1 VRKRIFFK
9 LLLLILV
16 VVGVSTAA
24 LDFLIRRSWESSL
37 SSQLQQEL
45 QDKVQMFAARADR
58 EAGSIPFQQLANE
71 VAGSARARATII
83 ERSGKVLADS
93 EANSSEMENHAT
105 RPEFIAALQHG
116 QSGSDTRTSHTLGIQ
131 FRYVAAPTS
140 FGAVRLA
147 YPLSAILADVRRV
160 RNELLESSGIA
171 LLVGFI
177 IALIGA
183 ESVTRRLRKMVSF
196 AQEIGSGNLSA
207 RLPDFGN
214 DEVAVLAMALDKTAR
229 QLETNFHRLESSRQQ
244 LETLLNS
251 MEDVVV
257 AVSSKRE
264 VVWFNGAM
272 KRLATSSISVGTP
285 IIRAVRDPDFL
296 RVVDE
301 VLEQQNPQSVSLY
314 SVAPG
319 RTFGM
324 TSAPLPDGG
333 AVCVLRDT
341 TEIARVE
348 RTRRDFIANVSHEL
362 RTPLTSLLG
371 YTETLL
377 DESSDG
383 KSREFLEIMRRNAQ
397 RMTRLTEDLLTL
409 ARVESGEYK
418 LEQAPVSTLE
428 LLRDAQVSFNE
439 LARAKGLAIEIA
451 SAPDVQVFADRDAVH
466 QVFAN
471 LLDNALKYASGSK
484 KIEIGA
490 VDRSGKVEFYV
501 RDFGPGIPSE
511 HLPRLFERFY
521 RVDKARS
528 REAGGTGL
536 GLAIVK
542 HIVLNHGGEVGVN
555 SELGHG
561 SVFWF
566 RLPIAKAGIEAT
578 PETGAGREQTSRTV
592 SRR

>member
-1 VRKRIFFK
+1 VRQRVFLKF
-9 LLLLILV
+9 LALITV

-24 LDFLIRRSWESSL
+24 LDLFVRRSWEASI
-37 SSQLQQEL
+37 SSQRQQDLE
-45 QDKVQMFAARADR
+45 DKVQMFAARANR

-71 VAGSARARATII
+71 VSAASHARVTII

-93 EANSSEMENHAT
+93 AANSQEMENQAT
-105 RPEFIAALQHG
+105 RPEFIAALEHG
-116 QSGSDTRTSHTLGIQ
+116 QVGTNTRISHTLGTE
-131 FRYVAAPTS
+131 FSYAAAPTS

-147 YPLSAILADVRRV
+147 YPLERTRSDIRHARER
-160 RNELLESSGIA
+160 LLEASGIA
-171 LLVGFI
+171 LLIGLVL
-177 IALIGA
+177 ALIGA
-183 ESVTRRLRKMVSF
+183 ESVARRLRKIAAF
-196 AQEIGSGNLSA
+196 AQEIGAGNLSA
-207 RLPDFGN
+207 RLPESGS
-214 DEVAVLAMALDKTAR
+214 DEIAWLAMTLDKTAR
-229 QLETNFHRLESSRQQ
+229 QLETNFRGLDASRQQ

-251 MEDVVV
+251 MQDAVV
-257 AVSSKRE
+257 AVSPKRE
-264 VVWFNGAM
+264 VAWFNGAM
-272 KRLATSSISVGTP
+272 KRLAASSIQVGTALV
-285 IIRAVRDPDFL
+285 RTARDPDLL

-301 VLEQQNPQSVSLY
+301 VLTQKKPQSVTLY
-314 SVAPG
+314 SIVPG
-319 RTFGM
+319 HTFGM

-377 DESSDG
+377 DESSDA

-409 ARVESGEYK
+409 ARVESGEYP
-418 LEQAPVSTLE
+418 LEQASVAVHE
-428 LLRDAQVSFNE
+428 LLRDAQISFNE
-439 LARAKGLAIEIA
+439 LARAKGLAIEIVD
-451 SAPDVQVFADRDAVH
+451 SPDVQVFADRDAIH

-471 LLDNALKYASGSK
+471 LIDNALKYASGTK
-484 KIEIGA
+484 KLEIGA
-490 VDRSGKVEFYV
+490 VERAGNVEFYV
-501 RDFGPGIPSE
+501 RDFGPGISSE
-511 HLPRLFERFY
+511 HLQRLFERFY

-542 HIVLNHGGEVGVN
+542 HIVLNHGGEAGVT
-555 SELGHG
+555 SKLGHG

-566 RLPIAKAGIEAT
+566 RLPLSKLEAET
-578 PETGAGREQTSRTV
+578 PAESGAQSA
-592 SRR
+592 

>member
-1 VRKRIFFK
+1 VRKRIFLK
-9 LLLLILV
+9 ILVLIVV

-24 LDFLIRRSWESSL
+24 LDFFIRRSWEASL
-37 SSQLQQEL
+37 SAQLQQDL

-58 EAGSIPFQQLANE
+58 EAGSIPFQQLTNE
-71 VAGSARARATII
+71 VAGAARARATII

-93 EANSSEMENHAT
+93 EANSTEMENHAT
-105 RPEFIAALQHG
+105 RPEFVAALRHG
-116 QSGSDTRTSHTLGIQ
+116 QIGGDTRTSHTLGIE

-147 YPLSAILADVRRV
+147 YPLSAIRSDVAKVRR
-160 RNELLESSGIA
+160 ELLEASGIA
-171 LLVGFI
+171 LLVGFV
-177 IALIGA
+177 IALIAA
-183 ESVTRRLRKMVSF
+183 ESVSRRLRKMVTF
-196 AQEIGSGNLSA
+196 AQEIQDGNLSA
-207 RLPDFGN
+207 RLDDSGS
-214 DEVAVLAMALDKTAR
+214 DEISLLAVALDKTAH
-229 QLETNFHRLESSRQQ
+229 QLEANFRRLDNSRQQ

-251 MEDVVV
+251 MADAVV
-257 AVSSKRE
+257 AVSAKRE

-272 KRLATSSISVGTP
+272 KKLAASSIKVGTP
-285 IIRAVRDPDFL
+285 VIRAVRDPDFL
-296 RVVDE
+296 RVVDD
-301 VLEQQNPQSVSLY
+301 VLLQQKAQSVSLY
-314 SVAPG
+314 SVAPS

-377 DESSDG
+377 DESTDA

-409 ARVESGEYK
+409 ARVESGEYP
-418 LEQAPVSTLE
+418 LQQAPVGAHE
-428 LLRDAQVSFNE
+428 LLKDAQVSFNE
-439 LARAKGLAIEIA
+439 LARAKGLTIEILDP
-451 SAPDVQVFADRDAVH
+451 PDVHVFADRDAIH

-471 LLDNALKYASGSK
+471 LLDNALKYASGTK

-490 VDRSGKVEFYV
+490 IDRSGKIEFYV

-511 HLPRLFERFY
+511 HLSRLFERFY

-542 HIVLNHGGEVGVN
+542 HIVLNHQGEIGVN

-566 RLPIAKAGIEAT
+566 RLPVAKAAT
-578 PETGAGREQTSRTV
+578 ETSAEPDAGSDQDSHTV
-592 SRR
+592 GRR

>member
-1 VRKRIFFK
+1 VRQRIFFK

-24 LDFLIRRSWESSL
+24 LDFLVRRSWEASI
-37 SSQLQQEL
+37 SSQLQQDL
-45 QDKVQMFAARADR
+45 QDKVEMFAARADR

-71 VAGSARARATII
+71 VASAAHARATII

-116 QSGSDTRTSHTLGIQ
+116 QVGSNTRTSRTLGIQ
-131 FRYVAAPTS
+131 FRYVAVPTS

-147 YPLSAILADVRRV
+147 YPLSVIRADVRRV
-160 RNELLESSGIA
+160 RGELLEASAVA
-171 LLVGFI
+171 LLVGLV

-183 ESVTRRLRKMVSF
+183 ESVNMRLRRMVSF
-196 AQEIGSGNLSA
+196 AQEVGSGNLAA
-207 RLPDFGN
+207 RLREFGN
-214 DEVAVLAMALDKTAR
+214 DEIALLAMALDKTAR
-229 QLETNFHRLESSRQQ
+229 HLETNFHRLENNRQQ

-251 MEDVVV
+251 MEDAVV

-272 KRLATSSISVGTP
+272 KRLATSAISVGTP
-285 IIRAVRDPDFL
+285 LIRAVRDPDFL

-301 VLEQQNPQSVSLY
+301 VVKQQKAQSVSLY

-377 DESSDG
+377 DESPDA
-383 KSREFLEIMRRNAQ
+383 KAREFLEIMRRNAQ
-397 RMTRLTEDLLTL
+397 RMSRLTEDLLTL

-418 LEQAPVSTLE
+418 LEQASVSTVE
-428 LLRDAQVSFNE
+428 LLKDAQVSFNE

-451 SAPDVQVFADRDAVH
+451 SSPDVPVFADRDAIH

-471 LLDNALKYASGSK
+471 LLDNALKYASGAN

-542 HIVLNHGGEVGVN
+542 HIVLNHHGEAGVN

-566 RLPIAKAGIEAT
+566 RLPVAKAGQAT
-578 PETGAGREQTSRTV
+578 VQTMAESDQESRAV
-592 SRR
+592 SRK